1 MIPCIHTL
9 LASRVFVVLAC
20 VISVAWLWRI
30 LPALFLLPR
39 IPNLHDEKFDT
50 ASRNVLPPSLTVIVP
65 ACNEEASIAAALRV
79 LLSSEYANLQVIA
92 VNDRSTDATGAQ
104 MERVASEAI
113 AQGRLRVLHID
124 ALPEGWLG
132 KPHAMA
138 QAAQLAQSEW
148 LLFTDADIFF
158 APDVLRRALACAV
171 ETQADHMVVYP
182 TLILRR
188 WDERGFLG
196 FFQCF
201 SVWAGRPWQIA
212 NPRAKRDFIG
222 VGAFNLI
229 RREVY
234 EQLGGFAAMP
244 MEVLE
249 DMRLGYCVKQ
259 AGFAQRSAFG
269 RDMVRVR
276 WAEGALGVVHN
287 LSKNMFA
294 AFRYR
299 VPLLLAACAGILLL
313 CLTPVVALF
322 APGPA
327 RWAGG
332 ATFLAMALLHL
343 RYWPQTR
350 ISPLNLYFFPFG
362 SLLFAY
368 TMLRSM
374 TLILW
379 RGGVL
384 WRGTLYPLAT
394 LRKMANTQ
402 KPGST
407 AVQDLR

>member
-1 MIPCIHTL
+1 MTHCIQTL
-9 LASRVFVVLAC
+9 LASRVFVFLAC
-20 VISVAWLWRI
+20 VISAAWLWRI

-39 IPNLHDEKFDT
+39 IPNLHEEKFNT
-50 ASRNVLPPSLTVIVP
+50 ASQQMTAPSLTVIVP
-65 ACNEEASIAAALRV
+65 ACNEEQSIAAALRV
-79 LLSSEYANLQVIA
+79 LLASEYANLQIIA
-92 VNDRSTDATGAQ
+92 VNDRSTDSTGAQ
-104 MERVASEAI
+104 MELVASEAI
-113 AQGRLRVLHID
+113 ARGRLRVLHID
-124 ALPEGWLG
+124 ALPQGWLG

-138 QAAQLAQSEW
+138 QAAQLAQSDW

-171 ETQADHMVVYP
+171 ETRADHMVVYP

-188 WDERGFLG
+188 WDERGFLT
-196 FFQCF
+196 FFQSF

-229 RREVY
+229 RRTVY
-234 EQLGGFAAMP
+234 EQLGGFASMP

-294 AFRYR
+294 AFRYS
-299 VPLLLAACAGILLL
+299 VPLLLAACAAILLL
-313 CLTPVVALF
+313 CLTPVVALLV
-322 APGPA
+322 PGPA
-327 RWAGG
+327 RWA
-332 ATFLAMALLHL
+332 AMAVFLVMALLHL
-343 RYWPQTR
+343 RYRPQTR
-350 ISPLNLYFFPFG
+350 LSPLHLYFFPIG
-362 SLLFAY
+362 TLLFAY

-374 TLILW
+374 ALILW

-394 LRKMANTQ
+394 LRRAAKVSG
-402 KPGST
+402 KK
-407 AVQDLR
+407 

>member
-1 MIPCIHTL
+1 MTHCLYL
-9 LASRVFVVLAC
+9 LFASRAFTILAC
-20 VISVAWLWRI
+20 GISVAWLWRMV
-30 LPALFLLPR
+30 PALFLLPR
-39 IPNLHDEKFDT
+39 IPDLHDEKFDA
-50 ASRNVLPPSLTVIVP
+50 ASRTMTAPSLTVIVP
-65 ACNEEASIAAALRV
+65 ACNEEASIAAALRT
-79 LLSSEYANLQVIA
+79 LLASEYAHLQVIA
-92 VNDRSTDATGAQ
+92 VNDRSTDRTGAQ
-104 MERVASEAI
+104 MEAVAREPI
-113 AQGRLRVLHID
+113 AQGRLRVLHIGT
-124 ALPEGWLG
+124 LPQGWLG

-138 QAAQLAQSEW
+138 QAAQLVDTEW

-188 WDERGFLG
+188 WDERGFLT
-196 FFQCF
+196 FFQSF

-229 RREVY
+229 RRPVY
-234 EQLGGFAAMP
+234 QQLGGFAAMP

-249 DMRLGYCVKQ
+249 DMRLGYLVKQ

-327 RWAGG
+327 RWVGA
-332 ATFLAMALLHL
+332 ATFLVMALLHL
-343 RYWPQTR
+343 RYRPQTHL
-350 ISPLNLYFFPFG
+350 SPLHMYFFPVG
-362 SLLFAY
+362 ALLFAY

-374 TLILW
+374 ALILW

-384 WRGTLYPLAT
+384 WRGTLYPLAV
-394 LRKMANTQ
+394 LRRAAAK
-402 KPGST
+402 S
-407 AVQDLR
+407 

>member
-1 MIPCIHTL
+1 MMHCIHVL
-9 LASRVFVVLAC
+9 LVSRTFSVVAC
-20 VISVAWLWRI
+20 LVSALWLWRMV
-30 LPALFLLPR
+30 PALFLLPR
-39 IPNLHDEKFDT
+39 IPDLRDEKYDR
-50 ASRNVLPPSLTVIVP
+50 ASRQMAAPTLTVIVP
-65 ACNEEASIAAALRV
+65 ACNEEASIAAALRA
-79 LLSSEYANLQVIA
+79 LLASEYSNLQIIA
-92 VNDRSTDATGAQ
+92 INDRSTDATGAQ
-104 MERVASEAI
+104 MEAVAQEPA

-124 ALPEGWLG
+124 TLPEGWLG
-132 KPHAMA
+132 KPHAMMR
-138 QAAQLAQSEW
+138 AAQLADSEW

-158 APDVLRRALACAV
+158 SPDVLRRALACAV
-171 ETQADHMVVYP
+171 ETRADHMVVYP

-188 WDERGFLG
+188 WDERGFLT
-196 FFQCF
+196 FFQSF

-212 NPRAKRDFIG
+212 NPRAKKDFIG

-229 RREVY
+229 RRDVY
-234 EQLGGFAAMP
+234 EQLGGFGSMP

-294 AFRYR
+294 AFRYN

-313 CLTPVVALF
+313 CLTPVLALLV
-322 APGPA
+322 PSPV
-327 RWAGG
+327 RWA
-332 ATFLAMALLHL
+332 AVAVFFVMALLHL
-343 RYWPQTR
+343 RYRPQTHL
-350 ISPLNLYFFPFG
+350 SPVHLYFFPIG
-362 SLLFAY
+362 TLLFAY

-394 LRKMANTQ
+394 LRRAAKVSGP
-402 KPGST
+402 K
-407 AVQDLR
+407 